1 MRFRLVDGT
10 ATDEFL
16 AADRRLQEQFAD
28 HQPGLLRRTTAR
40 GDDGEWIVIDY
51 WRTAADADATSER
64 WEHDPIV
71 ESFMSYVERS
81 SVRVQRYWR
90 L

>member
-1 MRFRLVDGT
+1 MQFRLLDGT
-10 ATDEFL
+10 NTYEFL
-16 AADRRLQEQFAD
+16 AANRRLQEEFAD

-40 GDDGEWIVIDY
+40 NDDGEWIVIDN

-71 ESFMSYVERS
+71 ESFMSYIERS
-81 SVRVQRYWR
+81 SVRVQRYWT